1 MYFPSQ
7 VVLIPENQ
15 AKLHPERYLILDGS
29 PVNPKSLP
37 EAIQNNPENAKIPV
51 TAYTSI
57 PNFTSPENAVTRTGA
72 VVSSGISDR
81 GLGSLGFA
89 QYAFYEIPTE
99 ARKFNVMQ
107 QWITEDHTAAGK
119 PSFIGWFFHPDHKEM
134 TCSGVTMI
142 ARIGNPGN
150 PPCITPVPKVFKIQG
165 THNKRTDK
173 EHIWEDITDDLRYTR
188 SMWTFMQPVNLD
200 WDASQMPAF
209 RGFRILI
216 SEWEYGGVSD
226 KNLLFPGLYRARF
239 NFVEDE
245 GLIGLPKMDAPEGY
259 KYVLDLQPYIT
270 NTTVIDSE
278 GNEVSKEN
286 AKPLAMYDEEKVFAY
301 IDKMVKSIK
310 DEINTEIS
318 IKGTDMIRIDSLV
331 KEIVSKHI
339 KAKEGVDEVVKSAI
353 SEYTTSLEERLS
365 KFDEP
370 YLTTVIKT
378 KSDIE
383 TFVFNVEKSPV
394 QEIYT
399 VSDSNIDKRYV
410 HVVLPKDPTDGDCLI
425 VTNYCVDG
433 HATIITTHPDTEHKL
448 MLNMGLSN
456 GVNDIKHGKRI
467 TMNVYGRAARIVYI
481 DNVWNVTL
489 A

>member
-1 MYFPSQ
+1 MTF
-7 VVLIPENQ
+7 ENQ
-15 AKLHPERYLILDGS
+15 I
-29 PVNPKSLP
+29 N
-37 EAIQNNPENAKIPV
+37 
-51 TAYTSI
+51 TYTHLNHI
-57 PNFTSPENAVTRTGA
+57 AN
-72 VVSSGISDR
+72 D
-81 GLGSLGFA
+81 FA
-89 QYAFYEIPTE
+89 
-99 ARKFNVMQ
+99 
-107 QWITEDHTAAGK
+107 
-119 PSFIGWFFHPDHKEM
+119 
-134 TCSGVTMI
+134 
-142 ARIGNPGN
+142 
-150 PPCITPVPKVFKIQG
+150 
-165 THNKRTDK
+165 
-173 EHIWEDITDDLRYTR
+173 
-188 SMWTFMQPVNLD
+188 
-200 WDASQMPAF
+200 
-209 RGFRILI
+209 
-216 SEWEYGGVSD
+216 
-226 KNLLFPGLYRARF
+226 
-239 NFVEDE
+239 
-245 GLIGLPKMDAPEGY
+245 
-259 KYVLDLQPYIT
+259 
-270 NTTVIDSE
+270 
-278 GNEVSKEN
+278 
-286 AKPLAMYDEEKVFAY
+286 AMYDEEKVFAY